1 MVTQYTHVRKE
12 DYNQEKMDRELIK
25 NLQRMSHEERI
36 KKEKERRDEE
46 SAHLANRALLL
57 LSFKD
62 TTTQNLRYVLKVL
75 GIRTLEDK
83 EEVLQEIYRLIR
95 EGIVYISKGFPQFI
109 DQGSS
114 LDADNLDAGNIDLCL
129 LRPYDQIIK
138 EIQSDIAE
146 MKKKEK
152 RRQELLL

>member
-12 DYNQEKMDRELIK
+12 DYNQEKIDRDLIR
-25 NLQRMSHEERI
+25 NLQKMSHEERI
-36 KKEKERRDEE
+36 KKENERVNEE
-46 SAHLANRALLL
+46 RAHLANRALLL

-83 EEVLQEIYRLIR
+83 KEVLQEIYRLIR
-95 EGIVYISKGFPQFI
+95 EGIVYISKGFPQFA
-109 DQGSS
+109 QLGSS
-114 LDADNLDAGNIDLCL
+114 LDADNLEAGNIDLCL

-138 EIQSDIAE
+138 EIQNDIAE
-146 MKKKEK
+146 MQRKEE
-152 RRQELLL
+152 RNQELLL